1 MRLGERIC
9 KLVFRRNKEQ
19 VKTTRLEIMSNEVT
33 IDLNVYG
40 AYMKDIIMSN
50 IDDTLIVARNWNASG
65 IRSTHV
71 S

>member
-1 MRLGERIC
+1 MRLGEWIC

-33 IDLNVYG
+33 IDLNVFG

-50 IDDTLIVARNWNASG
+50 IHDTLIATRNWNASG
-65 IRSTHV
+65 LRSTHV